1 MLIKTCTRST
11 LSIASVLTH
20 KFKNLQI
27 IWKIHEIKAISHLM
41 IIIQFSVPDWLA
53 IHVVR
58 DLVGNH
64 NVGFLMTQLKYS
76 VAALLTVHLT
86 VVLLKMKNEFQNTS
100 YTPVICNHCPHLA
113 GSVGDSL
120 AGQLLFECPNSAGE
134 MKASDIVCV
143 GGGGGGGGSGYRCA

>member
-1 MLIKTCTRST
+1 MIQEWFLLIKTSTT

-27 IWKIHEIKAISHLM
+27 IWKKKTHEIKAISHLM
-41 IIIQFSVPDWLA
+41 VIIQFSVPDWLA

-86 VVLLKMKNEFQNTS
+86 VVLLKKKNEFQNTS
-100 YTPVICNHCPHLA
+100 NTPVICNHCPHLP
-113 GSVGDSL
+113 GSVGDTL
-120 AGQLLFECPNSAGE
+120 A
-134 MKASDIVCV
+134 KV
-143 GGGGGGGGSGYRCA
+143 